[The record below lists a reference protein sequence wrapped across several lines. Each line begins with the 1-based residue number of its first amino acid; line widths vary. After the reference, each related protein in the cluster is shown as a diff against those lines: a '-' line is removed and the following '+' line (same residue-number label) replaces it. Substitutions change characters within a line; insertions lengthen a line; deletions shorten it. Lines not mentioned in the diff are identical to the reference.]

1 MHYNDNH
8 SVCSNSDNV
17 DEQRHPDYEGGI
29 FEIERKMIMK
39 AEYISKKSK
48 RHPDYEGLNNM
59 YV

>member
-29 FEIERKMIMK
+29 CQVERKN
-39 AEYISKKSK
+39 
-48 RHPDYEGLNNM
+48 DDEGGI
-59 YV
+59 YKQ